1 MGYHA
6 KKTEHAGAK
15 HRNGAYWGRKRDA
28 KKESNKLRRRAAR
41 DLAIAEEWFALD
53 EEAWQQGRT
62 EHTPTP

>member
-15 HRNGAYWGRKRDA
+15 HGNGAYWGRKRDA
-28 KKESNKLRRRAAR
+28 KKESNELRRRAAR